1 MPRRRARRSIRS
13 DPSPTCSRVI
23 RTSVL
28 ILPVQGIPSRHWSP
42 RAGAAQ
48 VPRRSRTPTFLTR
61 QALIR
66 LPGSLIRRRRGNRV
80 MLRRQQR
87 RKTTWHRPR
96 IPRVPDSRALPSRHR
111 SRRLRRDPS
120 SRTLLRKPPI
130 ARRHPPPLQHPR
142 LPPRR
147 PQRQPRA
154 AITATPC
161 LIPNNRLPMSSAVR
175 PKAKLNRCRVRRAL
189 PPRRGS
195 RPRGLRPLQR
205 PRRRQIRQALDLIP
219 SNRCLKFSRTT
230 NKSLPIGAVVRGQII
245 DDGLGVIL
253 ADRRPVGLDHFV
265 DFVFPAFAI
274 EKSRIGAWIVE

>member
-13 DPSPTCSRVI
+13 DPSPTCSRAI

-28 ILPVQGIPSRHWSP
+28 ILPVQVIRSRRWSP

-48 VPRRSRTPTFLTR
+48 VRRRSRTPTFLTR
-61 QALIR
+61 QAPTH
-66 LPGSLIRRRRGNRV
+66 LPGSLTRRRRGNRV

-87 RKTTWHRPR
+87 RKTTCHRLR
-96 IPRVPDSRALPSRHR
+96 IPRVPDSKALPSRRR

-120 SRTLLRKPPI
+120 SRKLLRKPPI
-130 ARRHPPPLQHPR
+130 ARSHRLLLQHPR
-142 LPPRR
+142 LPSRR

-189 PPRRGS
+189 TPRKGR
-195 RPRGLRPLQR
+195 RPMGLRPLPR

-230 NKSLPIGAVVRGQII
+230 NRFATCRRRSSRPDNRRWPWRHSRRSAP
-245 DDGLGVIL
+245 
-253 ADRRPVGLDHFV
+253 RRP
-265 DFVFPAFAI
+265 
-274 EKSRIGAWIVE
+274 

>member
-1 MPRRRARRSIRS
+1 MPRRRARRSFRS

-28 ILPVQGIPSRHWSP
+28 ILPVQGIPSRHWSL

-48 VPRRSRTPTFLTR
+48 VPRRSRTHTFLPR
-61 QALIR
+61 QALTR

-87 RKTTWHRPR
+87 RKTTCHRLR
-96 IPRVPDSRALPSRHR
+96 IPRVPDSKALPSRR
-111 SRRLRRDPS
+111 RTRRLRRDPS
-120 SRTLLRKPPI
+120 SKNRRPNPPI
-130 ARRHPPPLQHPR
+130 PPTPRPPLQHPP
-142 LPPRR
+142 LPSRP

-189 PPRRGS
+189 TPRKGR
-195 RPRGLRPLQR
+195 RPMGLRPLPR